1 MNRARFSLAATF
13 VTLALGAVGLAAQA
27 AQAPPMKS
35 VLAGKK
41 LTPPARG
48 EVIVEYIGPNLKA
61 VKDMI
66 VTTFQVKNI
75 GVAPIARLTIT
86 QSWYDKAGSVVG
98 GGKGYVDGLLQPG
111 DVQTVT
117 VESPKKE
124 SYARDQYNFTHAN
137 GSVKAKKVPK
147 LAKTPAAAPSGD
159 AAPAKK

>member
-1 MNRARFSLAATF
+1 MNRARFSLAATV

-48 EVIVEYIGPNLKA
+48 EVIVEFVGPNLKA

-86 QSWYDKAGSVVG
+86 QSWYDKGGNVVG
-98 GGKGYVDGLLQPG
+98 GGKGAVDGLLQPG
-111 DVQTVT
+111 DIQTVT

-124 SYARDQYNFTHAN
+124 TYARDQYNFTHAN
-137 GSVKAKKVPK
+137 GTVKAKKVAK
-147 LAKTPAAAPSGD
+147 LVAAAKTPAPAV
-159 AAPAKK
+159 PAKK

>member
-27 AQAPPMKS
+27 AQTPAEAPPMKS

-48 EVIVEYIGPNLKA
+48 EVLVEFIGPNLKA

-86 QSWYDKAGSVVG
+86 QSWYDKGGERRGGRQGRRQWAPAAGRG
-98 GGKGYVDGLLQPG
+98 PDRDGR
-111 DVQTVT
+111 VA
-117 VESPKKE
+117 KKE
-124 SYARDQYNFTHAN
+124 TYSRDRTT
-137 GSVKAKKVPK
+137 SP
-147 LAKTPAAAPSGD
+147 TRTAP
-159 AAPAKK
+159 